1 MPKPRGRGGYL
12 LAHFGQPR
20 IPGRPMRTAV
30 VALLASV
37 AIPPSVR
44 CPVRGAPSG
53 AVDERQRVCI
63 TGPRAVAFV
72 HRVTRFVATCRGGT
86 CTPTDVDGGSLW
98 PTRWMRPSS

>member
-53 AVDERQRVCI
+53 DSAPSGAVDERQRVCL
-63 TGPRAVAFV
+63 TVPRAVAFAD
-72 HRVTRFVATCRGGT
+72 RVTRFVATCRGGT
-86 CTPTDVDGGSLW
+86 CTPTDINGVS
-98 PTRWMRPSS
+98 